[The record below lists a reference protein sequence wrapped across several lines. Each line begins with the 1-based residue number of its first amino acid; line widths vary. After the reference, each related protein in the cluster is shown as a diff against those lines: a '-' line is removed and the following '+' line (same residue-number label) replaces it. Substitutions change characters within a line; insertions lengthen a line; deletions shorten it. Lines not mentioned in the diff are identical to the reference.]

1 MNIDRLRVIIKK
13 HNNTYPRIIK
23 MKPSNIKQKTY

>member
-13 HNNTYPRIIK
+13 QNNTYPRIIK
-23 MKPSNIKQKTY
+23 MKPSNIK

>member
-1 MNIDRLRVIIKK
+1 MNINRLRVIIKK

-23 MKPSNIKQKTY
+23 MKPSNIK